1 MMFRE
6 YSKSF
11 AGNLLNSIVFL
22 GHDPGAGFVNSF
34 ILDMHHSIEVR
45 SNIKLKR
52 SKNTTN
58 QNTKADNKNNKEAV
72 MYTFLYHSRLS
83 KIYGLQNAMQ
93 EAKSKKK

>member
-11 AGNLLNSIVFL
+11 AGNL
-22 GHDPGAGFVNSF
+22 VN
-34 ILDMHHSIEVR
+34 SIEVR

>member
-11 AGNLLNSIVFL
+11 AGNLVNSI
-22 GHDPGAGFVNSF
+22 D
-34 ILDMHHSIEVR
+34 VR

-52 SKNTTN
+52 SKNTTK

-72 MYTFLYHSRLS
+72 MYTFLYHSWLS

>member
-11 AGNLLNSIVFL
+11 AGNL
-22 GHDPGAGFVNSF
+22 VN
-34 ILDMHHSIEVR
+34 SIEVR

-52 SKNTTN
+52 SKKTTN
-58 QNTKADNKNNKEAV
+58 QNTKADNINNKEAV
-72 MYTFLYHSRLS
+72 MYTFLYHSWLS